1 MRPVEK
7 IASCEISF
15 LPIGDN
21 NYIQNIEKVLEIIR
35 SSNLEYNIGI
45 LSTTVRGDK
54 DKIFLLIK
62 EIYDK
67 MEETTN
73 FIMDIM
79 ISNTCG
85 CK

>member
-1 MRPVEK
+1 VEK